1 MKTKTMNSLFIN
13 KVLVDD
19 DESIS
24 K

>member
-13 KVLVDD
+13 KVWVDD